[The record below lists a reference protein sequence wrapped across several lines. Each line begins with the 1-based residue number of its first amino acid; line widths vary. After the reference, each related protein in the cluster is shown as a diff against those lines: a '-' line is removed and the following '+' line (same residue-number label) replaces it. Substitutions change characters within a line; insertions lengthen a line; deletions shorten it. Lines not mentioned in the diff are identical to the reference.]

1 MITIAYL
8 RTIRNKVS
16 SRDLLTIAQAKEYLE
31 ELLFSLGTV
40 KVNRDVTSE
49 VREMD
54 CYISLFVLTPKPAPN
69 AVL

>member
-1 MITIAYL
+1 M

-16 SRDLLTIAQAKEYLE
+16 SRDLLTIAEAKEYLE
-31 ELLFSLGTV
+31 EVLFSLGTANV
-40 KVNRDVTSE
+40 DRDVTSE

-54 CYISLFVLTPKPAPN
+54 CYISLLVLTLKPAPN